1 MTDAAYVFTQDVKER
16 GKMKTGAMH
25 KKNGSK
31 SKKCTLPSDY
41 LTPAKQKNL
50 NGECHSIKMDEPF
63 RDWDKFRKL
72 PESMQNVYLNHLIT
86 KYHARGRDLAEM
98 FGTTTTNMF
107 NYCGKMN
114 PPVKFP
120 YRGKASRSVDPAW
133 TEFISQPETS
143 SAGGLKPSRSDWLS
157 PIEHKPLE
165 NDIKENIEMKEEVI
179 NSVMVD
185 GKPIPVVLE
194 EGKENPLDVSTP
206 NDYAVPVSSPY
217 LGVREM
223 ELTVTG
229 SRQIILEMLNTALG
243 GDCEYSVK
251 IHMVKRSSAD
261 A

>member
-1 MTDAAYVFTQDVKER
+1 MNDAAYVFTQDVKER
-16 GKMKTGAMH
+16 GKMKTGALH

-41 LTPAKQKNL
+41 LTPAKQKKL
-50 NGECHSIKMDEPF
+50 NGECYSIKMDEPF
-63 RDWDKFRKL
+63 RNWHGFRKL
-72 PESMQNVYLNHLIT
+72 PESMQNAYLNHLID
-86 KYHARGRDLAEM
+86 KYRARGCDLAQM
-98 FGTTTTNMF
+98 FGIATNNMF
-107 NYCGKMN
+107 NYCYRMN

-120 YRGKASRSVDPAW
+120 YRGKGKHGVDPAW
-133 TEFISQPETS
+133 TEFIGQPETS
-143 SAGGLKPSRSDWLS
+143 SADDLRPSRSDWL
-157 PIEHKPLE
+157 KPKKTIIE
-165 NDIKENIEMKEEVI
+165 NDIKENIEMEEEVI
-179 NSVMVD
+179 KSVMVD

-206 NDYAVPVSSPY
+206 NAYAVPVSSPY